1 MDKACFQHDML
12 YGDFQ
17 HLNRRA
23 IADKGLPDKAFN
35 VAKYPKYEGYQRGLS
50 SMVNKFFDK
59 KTLTCG

>member
-35 VAKYPKYEGYQRGLS
+35 VAKYLKYDGHQRGLS